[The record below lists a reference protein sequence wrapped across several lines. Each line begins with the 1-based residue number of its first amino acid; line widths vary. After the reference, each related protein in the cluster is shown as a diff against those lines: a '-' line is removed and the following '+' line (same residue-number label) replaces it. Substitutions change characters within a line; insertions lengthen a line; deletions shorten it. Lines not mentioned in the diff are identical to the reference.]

1 MSTAGRIRWSF
12 SGQDGGFLQEQEQ
25 EQEDE
30 SMELVVR
37 LVKEWQGENVLAGFA
52 VSMKRETLEKIRLA
66 VVKEMNMNK
75 VKNRNK
81 SMSGEVREETMLAKM
96 LFSRLRVRGMLKF

>member
-1 MSTAGRIRWSF
+1 MEQG
-12 SGQDGGFLQEQEQ
+12 EQEG
-25 EQEDE
+25 E

-66 VVKEMNMNK
+66 VAKEMNMNK
-75 VKNRNK
+75 VKNTNK
-81 SMSGEVREETMLAKM
+81 SMSVEVREKTILAKM
-96 LFSRLRVRGMLKF
+96 QFSSLRVRGMLKF